1 MRLWLAVLAVLLL
14 CAPAGA
20 EELTVGNFAA
30 GDLSG
35 WETKEFKGLTS
46 YTFTEV
52 GGKKVLAA
60 RADGTAS
67 GLFKEVDLDPAVMR
81 YLSWSWNVPAVIPK
95 GDALTKQ
102 GDDYPAR
109 IYVVFKGTFPWSI
122 TGINYIWANK
132 LPQGQ
137 AVTNSFSDRV
147 KMVAV
152 RSGNTETGK
161 WLCEQRDLYAD
172 YQKLFGE
179 DPPHIGAVA
188 VMTDGDNTGSQT
200 QALYGNITLS
210 SKERRCGE

>member
-1 MRLWLAVLAVLLL
+1 MRLLWAVLAVLLL

-20 EELTVGNFAA
+20 EDLTVGDFSA
-30 GDLSG
+30 GDLTG
-35 WETKEFKGLTS
+35 WEPKEFKGQTTYALTD
-46 YTFTEV
+46 V
-52 GGKKVLAA
+52 DGKKVLAA

-67 GLFKEVDLDPAVMR
+67 GLFKELDLDPARLR
-81 YLSWSWNVPAVIPK
+81 YLSWYWNVPAVIPK

-109 IYVVFKGTFPWSI
+109 IYVVFKGAFPWSI

-132 LPQGQ
+132 LPQGE

-152 RSGNTETGK
+152 RSGNTQAGQ
-161 WLCEQRDLYAD
+161 WLCEQRDIYAD

-179 DPPHIGAVA
+179 EPPNLGAVA
-188 VMTDGDNTGSQT
+188 VMTDGDNTGSKT
-200 QALYGNITLS
+200 TALYGNITLS
-210 SKERRCGE
+210 SQVKSCGE